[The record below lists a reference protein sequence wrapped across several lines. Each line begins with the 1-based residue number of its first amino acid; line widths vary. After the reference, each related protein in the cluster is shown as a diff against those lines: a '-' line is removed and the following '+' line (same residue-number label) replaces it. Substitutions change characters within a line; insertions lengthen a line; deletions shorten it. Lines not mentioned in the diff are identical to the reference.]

1 MLVHRKKKAR
11 MTVQMPLTSLIDIVF
26 LLLIYFLLTTNF
38 ITDQGIDIK
47 LPDAKAAKPQTQQ
60 EITVAVDAEG
70 QVYLRETRVSLSELA
85 EALRRMIS
93 ESEERLVIVKADR
106 AVVLDKAVAVMDVAK
121 SAGASRLCLATER
134 E

>member
-60 EITVAVDAEG
+60 EITVAVDAG
-70 QVYLRETRVSLSELA
+70 GRVYLKETQVSLSELA
-85 EALRRMIS
+85 EALRSMIS
-93 ESEERLVIVKADR
+93 GSEERLVIVKADR
-106 AVVLDKAVAVMDVAK
+106 AVILDKAVAVMDVAK
-121 SAGASRLCLATER
+121 AAGASRLCLATER